1 MYKRPD
7 RHPRW
12 FIVRQPSLAGSIA
25 NAGLSRGLGRVR
37 NSLMKTTSQIRGILR
52 IVATILTILILVVLI
67 QSIRRDGP
75 AAVDA
80 WRSAHVRW
88 TWVALSVLFGAI
100 GHAFYIIGWRRLL
113 NDAGIRV
120 PLWQLIRFFLVSNLG
135 RYLPGGKAWQMG
147 IIGVMSAEHDLPAAA
162 ITASSLFQGIVG
174 VGVGAIVLFAAGG
187 ALVGLPIPW
196 LALPLMGVTILLLCP
211 AIIKSSARLRQLI
224 TRHWPDVTSVT
235 IGTMWMLIWTS
246 VCNWIMWGA
255 AFYALGGAL
264 LPSPIASLSS
274 YIAAWSGSF
283 LAGLIAVVSPAGLGA
298 REGVMQAIL
307 HNAGMNAA
315 DVLIVVVIA
324 RVWSTILDVVPA
336 VTVLVFRKRRHAQD
350 AVNRL
355 AQGAET

>member
-1 MYKRPD
+1 MMMAR
-7 RHPRW
+7 
-12 FIVRQPSLAGSIA
+12 A
-25 NAGLSRGLGRVR
+25 
-37 NSLMKTTSQIRGILR
+37 QIRGILR
-52 IVATILTILILVVLI
+52 IVAAILTVLILVVLV

-88 TWVALSVLFGAI
+88 TWVALSVVLGAI
-100 GHAFYIIGWRRLL
+100 GHAFYVIGWRRLL

-147 IIGVMSAEHDLPAAA
+147 IIGVMAAEHDLPAAA
-162 ITASSLFQGIVG
+162 ITASSLFQGVIG

-187 ALVGLPIPW
+187 ALVGLPTPW
-196 LALPLMGVTILLLCP
+196 LALPLIGVTILLLCP
-211 AIIKSSARLRQLI
+211 VIIKSSDRLRQLI

-235 IGTMWMLIWTS
+235 VGTMWMLIWTS
-246 VCNWIMWGA
+246 VGNWVMWGA

-264 LPSPIASLSS
+264 LPSPVASISS

-336 VTVLVFRKRRHAQD
+336 VTVLIFRKRRHARAAAD
-350 AVNRL
+350 RL
-355 AQGAET
+355 AQEVET

>member
-1 MYKRPD
+1 
-7 RHPRW
+7 
-12 FIVRQPSLAGSIA
+12 
-25 NAGLSRGLGRVR
+25 
-37 NSLMKTTSQIRGILR
+37 MKTTARLRGILR
-52 IVATILTILILVVLI
+52 IVAAILTVLILVVLI

-75 AAVDA
+75 AALDA

-88 TWVALSVLFGAI
+88 TWIALSVLLGAV
-100 GHAFYIIGWRRLL
+100 GHAFYVIGWRRLL

-147 IIGVMSAEHDLPAAA
+147 IIGVMAAEHDLPAAA
-162 ITASSLFQGIVG
+162 ITASSLFQGIIG

-187 ALVGLPIPW
+187 SVIGLPTPW
-196 LALPLMGVTILLLCP
+196 LALPLIGVTVLLLCP
-211 AIIKSSARLRQLI
+211 TIIKSSERLRKLI
-224 TRHWPDVTSVT
+224 TPHWPHVTSET
-235 IGTMWMLIWTS
+235 TGTMWMLIWTS
-246 VCNWIMWGA
+246 VGNWIMWGA

-264 LPSPIASLSS
+264 LPSPVASISS

-315 DVLIVVVIA
+315 DVLIVVIIA

-336 VTVLVFRKRRHAQD
+336 VTVLIFRKRRHTQD
-350 AVNRL
+350 AASRL
-355 AQGAET
+355 AQDTEM